1 MVSRHV
7 TNHSSIFTFSCVF
20 GKLTKNR
27 WILLHHKSCRPS
39 VTRKQR
45 ETRMILRNAA
55 AAFLLMF
62 SSTWLRG
69 GRTIAFTTSPSVV
82 KVALQRRRSFHRTA
96 SSVAAKPK
104 RGNVV
109 DSYQTVSVNCSKC
122 NFRLFRYKKKNGT
135 KSNLIK
141 CFVERIAEDCGGILP
156 PAGES
161 IGAAADT
168 KYCCPSCGTAF
179 ARPALIRGLPALK
192 LVGGKTR
199 MTKK

>member
-1 MVSRHV
+1 ML
-7 TNHSSIFTFSCVF
+7 I
-20 GKLTKNR
+20 
-27 WILLHHKSCRPS
+27 
-39 VTRKQR
+39 
-45 ETRMILRNAA
+45 RNATA
-55 AAFLLMF
+55 ILFML

-69 GRTIAFTTSPSVV
+69 GGRTMAFTTTTTSPLSSVV
-82 KVALQRRRSFHRTA
+82 SLRSFHRTA
-96 SSVAAKPK
+96 ITAKPK

-109 DSYQTVSVNCSKC
+109 DSYQTVSVNCAKC

-141 CFVERIAEDCGGILP
+141 CFVERIAEDCGNILP

-161 IGAAADT
+161 IGNAAAE
-168 KYCCPSCGTAF
+168 YCCPSCGTTF
-179 ARPALIRGLPALK
+179 ARPAMIRGLPALK